1 MSSIEER
8 FSGAVHNTARAWKL
22 ALDRRLKHLGI
33 SQASWLTIAYAAK
46 SGDQPLSQSRL
57 AANVGVENP
66 TMVATIDRLV
76 AAGYMLR
83 TPSALDRR
91 VKLVSLTPAGQD
103 IYAKVWIEADA
114 FRREIL
120 CAVDPEQLRMA
131 TELLESLQT
140 LIEAP
145 STCP

>member
-1 MSSIEER
+1 MSPIEER
-8 FSGAVHNTARAWKL
+8 FTAAVHSTARGWRL

-33 SQASWLTIAYAAK
+33 SQASWLAIAYAAK
-46 SGDQPLSQSRL
+46 SGHEPLSQTRL

-76 AAGYMLR
+76 TAGYMLR

-91 VKLVSLTPAGQD
+91 VKLVSLTPAGMD
-103 IYAKVWIEADA
+103 IYAKVKIEADA
-114 FRREIL
+114 LRHELL
-120 CAVDPEQLRMA
+120 CKLDREQLRVA

-140 LIEAP
+140 MIEAP
-145 STCP
+145 STCQ